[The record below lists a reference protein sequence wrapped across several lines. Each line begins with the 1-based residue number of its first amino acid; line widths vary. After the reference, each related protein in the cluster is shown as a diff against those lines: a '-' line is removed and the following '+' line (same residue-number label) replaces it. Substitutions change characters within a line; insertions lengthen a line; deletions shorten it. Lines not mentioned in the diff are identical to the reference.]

1 MQLGAVLL
9 PTSADPATG
18 ALTERARELEQ
29 TGFDSLWAVQ
39 AAGRGGFLP
48 DPLQVLAAAATATTR
63 PRLGTAVLQLPLYP
77 TAALAHQLLS
87 LQHFA
92 GDRLCIG
99 VGCGSTESDFRIF
112 EQDYASRFEQFDRQ
126 LVELRQLLATG
137 KAEDI
142 DLSPPQALA
151 GGPSLLY
158 GTWGKR
164 VARAATEFAGWIGSA
179 LYRSDEQVIASLKT
193 YREHGGKRAIISSI
207 VIGSGDEKAHRARL
221 DAFAEAGF
229 DEAVV
234 MLRPDGPGP
243 DQVRRWVATA

>member
-9 PTSADPATG
+9 PTSANPATG

-48 DPLQVLAAAATATTR
+48 DPLQVLAAAAAATTR

-112 EQDYASRFEQFDRQ
+112 EQDYANRFEQFDRQ
-126 LVELRQLLATG
+126 LLELRQHLTTG
-137 KAEDI
+137 KTEDI

-151 GGPSLLY
+151 GGPPILY

-193 YREHGGKRAIISSI
+193 YREHGGQQAIISSI
-207 VIGSGDEKAHRARL
+207 LMGSGDAGTQQARL
-221 DAFAEAGF
+221 ESFAEAGF

-234 MLRPDGPGP
+234 MLRPDGPNP
-243 DQVRRWVATA
+243 EQVRHWVAPE

>member
-9 PTSADPATG
+9 PTSPDPSPG

-48 DPLQVLAAAATATTR
+48 DPLQVLAAAAAATTR

-99 VGCGSTESDFRIF
+99 LGCGSTESDFRIF
-112 EQDYASRFEQFDRQ
+112 EQNYPSRFEQFDRQ
-126 LVELRQLLATG
+126 VVELRELLATG
-137 KAEDI
+137 KAEGI
-142 DLSPPQALA
+142 DLSPFPQLA
-151 GGPSLLY
+151 GGPPLLY

-164 VARAATEFAGWIGSA
+164 VARAAQEFSGWIGSA
-179 LYRSDEQVIASLKT
+179 LYRTDDQVIASLAT
-193 YREHGGKRAIISSI
+193 YRENGGKQAIISSI
-207 VIGSGDEKAHRARL
+207 LMGAGDTGAHRARL
-221 DAFAEAGF
+221 ESFAEAGF

-234 MLRPDGPGP
+234 MLRPDGPKP
-243 DQVRRWVATA
+243 EAVRHWIAKD

>member
-9 PTSADPATG
+9 PTSANPTTG
-18 ALTERARELEQ
+18 AQTERARELEQ
-29 TGFDSLWAVQ
+29 AGFDSLWAVQ

-48 DPLQVLAAAATATTR
+48 DPLQVLAAAAAVTTR

-92 GDRLCIG
+92 GDRLSIG

-126 LVELRQLLATG
+126 IVELRGLLVTG
-137 KAEDI
+137 KAEGI
-142 DLSPPQALA
+142 DLSPFPQLA

-158 GTWGKR
+158 GTWDKR
-164 VARAATEFAGWIGSA
+164 VARAAQEFSGWIGSA
-179 LYRSDEQVIASLKT
+179 LYRSDEQVIASLAT

-207 VIGSGDEKAHRARL
+207 LMGAGDAGAHRARL
-221 DAFAEAGF
+221 EAFAEAGF

-234 MLRPDGPGP
+234 MLRPDGPRP
-243 DQVRRWVATA
+243 DEVRRWVALD

>member
-9 PTSADPATG
+9 PTSSDPSPG
-18 ALTERARELEQ
+18 ALTERARELEG

-48 DPLQVLAAAATATTR
+48 DPLQVLAAAAAATTR

-99 VGCGSTESDFRIF
+99 LGCGSTESDFRIF
-112 EQDYASRFEQFDRQ
+112 EQNYPSRFEQFDRQ
-126 LVELRQLLATG
+126 VVELRELLATG
-137 KAEDI
+137 KAEGV
-142 DLSPPQALA
+142 DLSPFPQLA
-151 GGPSLLY
+151 GGPPLLY

-164 VARAATEFAGWIGSA
+164 VARAAQEFSGWIGSA
-179 LYRSDEQVIASLKT
+179 LYRTDDQVIASLAT
-193 YREHGGKRAIISSI
+193 YRRHGGKQAIISSI
-207 VIGSGDEKAHRARL
+207 LMGAGDAGKHRARL
-221 DAFAEAGF
+221 ENFEEAGF

-234 MLRPDGPGP
+234 MLRPDGPKAEA
-243 DQVRRWVATA
+243 VRGWVAAE